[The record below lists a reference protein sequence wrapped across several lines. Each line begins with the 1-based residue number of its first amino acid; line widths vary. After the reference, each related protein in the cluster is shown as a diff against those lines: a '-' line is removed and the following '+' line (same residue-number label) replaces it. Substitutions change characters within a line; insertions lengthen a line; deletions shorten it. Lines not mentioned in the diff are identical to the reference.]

1 MADQD
6 SSRSDPLGDVITMLA
21 APIASGL
28 RSYEQFRR
36 GVDELFRT
44 VDNLNTT
51 MENLNET
58 TARVNRLLADVEEP
72 IRAMIPQV
80 TRTIRAADELMD
92 VVSGPAM
99 RAAPNLSRLAETV
112 ASPAFVSLPN
122 RLDEFMNAMSE
133 VSRRLGPLTQ
143 FAESAGGF
151 FGLRLP
157 TSARSTEVA
166 AITPPPH
173 ADTTVVTDGEQPAPV
188 ARAASTPPARTR
200 TAKKAPARKTPARKA
215 PAKKSAAKKSA
226 AKKSAA
232 KKSAA
237 KKAPARTAR
246 ARKAA
251 ATTTS

>member
-44 VDNLNTT
+44 IDNLNTT

-80 TRTIRAADELMD
+80 TRTIRAADELME
-92 VVSGPAM
+92 VVSGPAL

-122 RLDEFMNAMSE
+122 RLDEFMTAMSE

-143 FAESAGGF
+143 LAESAGGF

-157 TSARSTEVA
+157 TPGRSGDAPTPAPLPVA
-166 AITPPPH
+166 
-173 ADTTVVTDGEQPAPV
+173 DGERSAPS
-188 ARAASTPPARTR
+188 ARAA
-200 TAKKAPARKTPARKA
+200 APTIARKRATKKTAARKKA
-215 PAKKSAAKKSA
+215 PAKK
-226 AKKSAA
+226 
-232 KKSAA
+232 
-237 KKAPARTAR
+237 PTARTS
-246 ARKAA
+246 
-251 ATTTS
+251 TSNKRG